1 MAFGLKGDALNADV
15 KRRAKMRAADDLVN
29 LCGWAAM
36 AGTPAV
42 PYCSGCGHHSE
53 APLKKQP
60 NCEYCGRD
68 RNDYEKWLKVAEKM
82 RGYPLPKPV
91 PTSGPYGKPLRRKRK

>member
-1 MAFGLKGDALNADV
+1 MAFGLKGDALNAEI
-15 KRRAKMRAADDLVN
+15 KRRAKMLIADKLVD

-36 AGTPAV
+36 AGTPVV
-42 PYCSGCGHHSE
+42 PRCSGCGHHSE
-53 APLKKQP
+53 AQLKAQP
-60 NCEYCGRD
+60 NCEYCGRE
-68 RNDYEKWLKVAEKM
+68 RKDYERWLKVAEKM